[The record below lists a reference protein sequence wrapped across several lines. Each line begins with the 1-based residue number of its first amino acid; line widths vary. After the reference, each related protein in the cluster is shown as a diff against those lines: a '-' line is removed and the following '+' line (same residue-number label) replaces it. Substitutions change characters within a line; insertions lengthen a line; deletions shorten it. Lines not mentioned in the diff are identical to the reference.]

1 MTIVLASA
9 SAIRRRLLTNA
20 GIDFRAETS
29 DVDEAAVKAELKLPP
44 GPLAMHLAEAKAIA
58 VSRNH
63 GSALVVGADQVLA
76 LGEAIFDKPQDS
88 AEARSQLLA
97 LRGKAHE
104 LHSAAACARD
114 GKIVWTHHDVAHL
127 TMRNFSDAF
136 IGRYLELAP
145 AAITSSVGAYKL
157 EETGIQLFDKIT
169 GDYFTI
175 LGLPL
180 LPLLAFLRE
189 RGEVRT

>member
-114 GKIVWTHHDVAHL
+114 GKIVWTHHDAAQL
-127 TMRNFSDAF
+127 TMRKFSDAF
-136 IGRYLELAP
+136 LDRYLELAP

-157 EETGIQLFDKIT
+157 EETGIQLFDQIT